1 MPFLLNMLL
10 GWKSR
15 ALGVCIYQSADTVYV
30 FTSAY
35 RIELVKIR
43 LTPVSLRIFD
53 QIRVFCLED
62 LVEYFLSLSPLL
74 VQDPEQTLILFVVGC
89 FALNSFSLIGI
100 QNLHLLQLVEN
111 GSQNSR

>member
-43 LTPVSLRIFD
+43 LTAVSLKIFN
-53 QIRVFCLED
+53 QNGVFCLED
-62 LVEYFLSLSPLL
+62 LVEYFPSTRPPL
-74 VQDPEQTLILFVVGC
+74 VQNPEETLIPFVAGC
-89 FALNSFSLIGI
+89 FAVNIFPLNGI

>member
-1 MPFLLNMLL
+1 MPFLLNMLS
-10 GWKSR
+10 GWITR